1 MREATELLLRAS
13 FNTVREGV
21 MGHAHSMWLSLRGRT
36 EGGRG
41 RPAVL
46 NSVGGDTH
54 LHDEVSFLSSYWS
67 DGLAVFRHFLR
78 SEFSEENLDFWL
90 AVERFKKTH
99 PVSKMAAKAAKI
111 YDEFISTSAGRQVPV
126 CLSVCPLI
134 LLMTGHVT
142 LLLSVSRS
150 TWTHLSENRPIR
162 ACILAL
168 TPPPS
173 SWPRIRFSA

>member
-1 MREATELLLRAS
+1 M
-13 FNTVREGV
+13 
-21 MGHAHSMWLSLRGRT
+21 SLRGRT

-41 RPAVL
+41 RVVREARCVEL
-46 NSVGGDTH
+46 SGGDTR

-90 AVERFKKTH
+90 AVESFKKTH